1 MGTSPSYLTPS
12 LLAPGQCHAGFDAGF
27 TLRYWW
33 MDEWI
38 LGQAQRTK
46 EYITAEVPEAAA
58 IAQSGLEKLR
68 LGAS

>member
-1 MGTSPSYLTPS
+1 MGTGPSYLTPS
-12 LLAPGQCHAGFDAGF
+12 LLAPGQCHATLDAGF
-27 TLRYWW
+27 PLMYWG

-38 LGQAQRTK
+38 PGQAQRTK
-46 EYITAEVPEAAA
+46 EYITAEVLEAAA